1 MHFVIFNESDMAGH
15 SVVSGQGIDLVD
27 KVLPVFI
34 GWVSFP
40 GENDLH
46 GTPLIEHHRS
56 DAIQVMKNQRSSFI
70 AGKTPGK
77 SDRESVRIQQSSHCD
92 DLPRIDSVERPAF
105 TRFFAGKR
113 QEFSF
118 Q

>member
-1 MHFVIFNESDMAGH
+1 GRTRIVQPYVDALREEMRRMHFVIFNESDMAGH

-56 DAIQVMKNQRSSFI
+56 DAIQVMKNKSEERRV
-70 AGKTPGK
+70 GKVGRK
-77 SDRESVRIQQSSHCD
+77 EDRD
-92 DLPRIDSVERPAF
+92 DR
-105 TRFFAGKR
+105 
-113 QEFSF
+113 
-118 Q
+118 